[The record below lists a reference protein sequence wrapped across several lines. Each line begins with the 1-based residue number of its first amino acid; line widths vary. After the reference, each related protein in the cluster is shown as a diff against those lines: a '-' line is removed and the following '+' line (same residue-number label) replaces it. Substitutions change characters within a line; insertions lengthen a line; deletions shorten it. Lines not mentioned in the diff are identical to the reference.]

1 MLFSPFSQEMS
12 MHHTTI
18 RLCTAAD
25 ASVLGELVYALIH
38 ELKPDTPITVADFI
52 QRATQALAHPAYAAY
67 LMLQDQDIVGFISL
81 NECCST
87 YAGGAFGEITEFY
100 VRPQFRSRQYGE
112 QLLSHAKAIAHSKN
126 WRELEV
132 GAPAFPRWSRTI
144 AFYKNNGFKEI
155 GPRLSL
161 NLSNP

>member
-25 ASVLGELVYALIH
+25 ASALGELVYALIH

-100 VRPQFRSRQYGE
+100 V
-112 QLLSHAKAIAHSKN
+112 AHSFVPANMVNNCCLMPKPLPTAKIGVS
-126 WRELEV
+126 WKWVHLLFRAGV
-132 GAPAFPRWSRTI
+132 APLLFTKTMASKKS
-144 AFYKNNGFKEI
+144 AHA
-155 GPRLSL
+155 
-161 NLSNP
+161 

>member
-1 MLFSPFSQEMS
+1 

-38 ELKPDTPITVADFI
+38 ELKPDTPITVDDFI

-100 VRPQFRSRQYGE
+100 VRPQFRSRQYG
-112 QLLSHAKAIAHSKN
+112 
-126 WRELEV
+126 
-132 GAPAFPRWSRTI
+132 
-144 AFYKNNGFKEI
+144 
-155 GPRLSL
+155 
-161 NLSNP
+161 